1 MASKSSNP
9 LTRIKENV
17 LGTDEENAY
26 AQELEN
32 RIAIR
37 DPKSPQAKYQA
48 LLETGLNLIGQPS
61 KKPED
66 ENFLLNMGK
75 GAMEGLK
82 TYKEKNGMK
91 SGGKVSSASARAD
104 GIAAKGK
111 TRGKIC

>member
-1 MASKSSNP
+1 MPSKSSNP

-48 LLETGLNLIGQPS
+48 LLEAGLNLIGQPS

-66 ENFLLNMGK
+66 ENFIQNMGK

-91 SGGKVSSASARAD
+91 KGGSVSSASKRAD
-104 GIAAKGK
+104 GCAIRGK
-111 TRGKIC
+111 TKA